1 MDKVALKTRLNEIDL
16 AYKASCEA
24 LRWLLTETKSAVDNV
39 DYGITDL
46 LGKVKGGTV
55 FSSTQQSAGT
65 LTQRIGSLVE
75 QHKTLSTRAR
85 PMLLEMALN
94 YRVAVYDA
102 YINDILEA
110 ILIHIPEKLK
120 SGKKTL
126 TNQEALEFSEAGTLI
141 EYLTNQQMVE
151 FGYESVKD
159 QVQWILNNFG
169 FSILPINTDLPKLVE
184 LMERRNLFVHAN
196 GIVGAKYLKTV
207 GSTSFKVGD
216 RMDVTDLYWFEADQL
231 LTHIGMTVVT
241 SVSAVFGLSAIPST

>member
-1 MDKVALKTRLNEIDL
+1 M
-16 AYKASCEA
+16 
-24 LRWLLTETKSAVDNV
+24 

-46 LGKVKGGTV
+46 LDKVKGGTV

-65 LTQRIGSLVE
+65 LTQRIGSLAE

-159 QVQWILNNFG
+159 QVQWIFNAGRCTSRIRTALTRTCW
-169 FSILPINTDLPKLVE
+169 PACP
-184 LMERRNLFVHAN
+184 RQ
-196 GIVGAKYLKTV
+196 
-207 GSTSFKVGD
+207 TSFG
-216 RMDVTDLYWFEADQL
+216 L
-231 LTHIGMTVVT
+231 LPLD
-241 SVSAVFGLSAIPST
+241 SATTGIR